1 MPAGSSTRGVWLL
14 KMSLARSKGLS
25 PDKLSYDPASYELE
39 KVGGAF
45 NPMAES
51 QRENGIQQR
60 VLPENVY
67 TAAIVAWLNNESA
80 SEAAIGAAFF
90 TAPPVAL
97 TIFLQVTL
105 TYYLQVGVKDYDGDL
120 EAVCL
125 TDHRMLL
132 YTGLSAFVGLSLGN
146 LYTILEAHNWLHMF
160 GSCEQH
166 EELMLQKYLLKPTQ
180 QAPTG
185 TGKEESG
192 KERSSV
198 YPDCVDE
205 AMDGVARSMEGGLG
219 EAMGTDDVRGVCR
232 PQSGIT
238 PCARASFYAFLLLP
252 WAAVTVGV
260 LFAGSG
266 SVLRSGNRFD
276 LVPTA
281 RRHRRQGRE
290 LRLLTQIM

>member
-1 MPAGSSTRGVWLL
+1 
-14 KMSLARSKGLS
+14 MSLARSKGLS
-25 PDKLSYDPASYELE
+25 PDKLSCDPAYFELE

-146 LYTILEAHNWLHMF
+146 LYTILEAHNWLQMF
-160 GSCEQH
+160 GSCERH
-166 EELMLQKYLLKPTQ
+166 EELMLQKYLLKPTP

-192 KERSSV
+192 KEESSV
-198 YPDCVDE
+198 YPDCVD
-205 AMDGVARSMEGGLG
+205 
-219 EAMGTDDVRGVCR
+219 
-232 PQSGIT
+232 
-238 PCARASFYAFLLLP
+238 
-252 WAAVTVGV
+252 
-260 LFAGSG
+260 
-266 SVLRSGNRFD
+266 
-276 LVPTA
+276 
-281 RRHRRQGRE
+281 
-290 LRLLTQIM
+290 

>member
-1 MPAGSSTRGVWLL
+1 
-14 KMSLARSKGLS
+14 MSLARSKGLS

-192 KERSSV
+192 KEESSV

-205 AMDGVARSMEGGLG
+205 AIDGVARSMEGGLD
-219 EAMGTDDVRGVCR
+219 EAMGTDEVRGVCR

-238 PCARASFYAFLLLP
+238 PCAARASVYAFLLLP